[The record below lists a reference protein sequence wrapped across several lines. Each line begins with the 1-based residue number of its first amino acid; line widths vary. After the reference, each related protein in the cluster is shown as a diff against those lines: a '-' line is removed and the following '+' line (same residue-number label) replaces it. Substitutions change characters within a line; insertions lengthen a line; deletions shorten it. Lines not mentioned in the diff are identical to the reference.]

1 MVQPGDGKPETRRAA
16 SQDPDTRPRERR
28 RRELLERNRQEI
40 LDVAR
45 ALVLEGG
52 MEAMSLRE
60 VARRADYSP
69 GALYRYFPNKEALL
83 QEIAMIAIK
92 RLGAYLT
99 AVPADLHPRERLI
112 ELGLAYMR
120 FAEDNPEQLAV
131 VFNRM
136 VVPETDWRS
145 YAKEAWPFTLVVG
158 AVDDGVVEGAFRL
171 PRGLEP
177 EDFALGVWSTVHG
190 FATLRQAHLKN
201 IRDDLIP
208 YIQALLE
215 TTCDAIATDKR
226 SRP

>member
-1 MVQPGDGKPETRRAA
+1 MPQQGDRKPRAGLAA
-16 SQDPDTRPRERR
+16 SPQPEARPRERR
-28 RRELLERNRQEI
+28 HRELLERNRQEI

-45 ALVLEGG
+45 ALVLERG

-92 RLGAYLT
+92 RLGAYLM
-99 AVPADLHPRERLI
+99 AVSCDLPARERCI

-120 FAEDNPEQLAV
+120 FAEENPEQLAV
-131 VFNRM
+131 AFNRM
-136 VVPETDWRS
+136 IVPETSWRS
-145 YAKEAWPFTLVVG
+145 YAKKAWPFTLVVE
-158 AVDDGVVEGAFRL
+158 AVADGVAEGAFTL

-177 EDFALGVWSTVHG
+177 EDFALGIWSTVHG

-201 IRDDLIP
+201 IRDDVIP

-215 TTCDAIATDKR
+215 TVCDAIATDKR
-226 SRP
+226 S